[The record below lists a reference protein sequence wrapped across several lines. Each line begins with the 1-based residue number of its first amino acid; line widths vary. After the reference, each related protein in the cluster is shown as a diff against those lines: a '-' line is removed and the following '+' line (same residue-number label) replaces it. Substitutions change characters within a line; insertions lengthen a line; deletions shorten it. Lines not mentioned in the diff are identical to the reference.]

1 MDTIET
7 IFNGNDFCQ
16 WLVLNDHVENELKA
30 NDYCQELVDNKQI
43 VCIDR
48 TRNEQSADSTDHW
61 YAFSK

>member
-1 MDTIET
+1 MESIET

-16 WLVLNDHVENELKA
+16 WLVSSGHIENESKA
-30 NDYCQELVDNKQI
+30 QNYCHELVANKQI

-48 TRNEQSADSTDHW
+48 TQNEQNLDSTNHW